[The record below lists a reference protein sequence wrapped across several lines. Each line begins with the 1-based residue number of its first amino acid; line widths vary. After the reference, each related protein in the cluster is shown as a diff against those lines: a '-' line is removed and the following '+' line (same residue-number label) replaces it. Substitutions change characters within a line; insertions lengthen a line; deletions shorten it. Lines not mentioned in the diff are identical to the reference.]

1 MMKSEFVKLLKEN
14 SGNSDVK
21 QEDYVTVEHVY
32 TYHPAIKDKK
42 HIVDLYVDF
51 GMTVINDMVERAD
64 KCMKIETA
72 IREQELILESLRNQL
87 LDAQGK

>member
-21 QEDYVTVEHVY
+21 NEDYVIIEHVY
-32 TYHPAIKDKK
+32 TYHPAIKNKQA
-42 HIVDLYVDF
+42 IVALYCDF

-64 KCMKIETA
+64 KCMKLETA
-72 IREQELILESLRNQL
+72 IREQELALENLRNQL
-87 LDAQGK
+87 LDAQCA

>member
-21 QEDYVTVEHVY
+21 KEDYVIIEHVY

-42 HIVDLYVDF
+42 HIVDLYLSF
-51 GMTVINDMVERAD
+51 GMKIINDMVERAD
-64 KCMKIETA
+64 KCMKLKTA
-72 IREQELILESLRNQL
+72 IWEQELLLENLRNQL
-87 LDAQGK
+87 SDLKD